1 MDCKEN
7 EMPVA
12 ELDISPYV
20 GVPVKQ
26 GHIDFMFKQLDA
38 YKKKAV
44 LHPEFEPYV
53 HEIIQEIETM
63 QRELNNLTGIKE
75 K

>member
-1 MDCKEN
+1 
-7 EMPVA
+7 MPVA

-26 GHIDFMFKQLDA
+26 GHIDFMSKQLDA
-38 YKKKAV
+38 YKRKAA

-53 HEIIQEIETM
+53 HEIVKEIT
-63 QRELNNLTGIKE
+63 LTPSVWSLLARMVPQ
-75 K
+75 